1 MRRILPLP
9 FLLLLLASLSVEAGD
24 WPRFQGEKQ
33 DGISPESGLPRS
45 WPAEGPRVVW
55 KRAIGEG
62 YSTFSVAAGRLYT
75 MDSDAKTEYV
85 LALDAATGNEI
96 WRVPI
101 GDKLVDPMGN
111 GPRGTPTVDGGTIY
125 ALGSLGRL
133 LALKAADGAK
143 LWEVE
148 LTQAFGAKRPT
159 WGYSG
164 SPLVDGDLLILE
176 VGGTEKRA
184 IVAFEKATGK
194 VRWASQEGD
203 AAYSTPVLMTIGG
216 VRQYVTARRAGP
228 EVVSL
233 LPDGTLHW
241 KHPGPP
247 TVIVSP
253 LFIPPDKVYVS
264 AGDDGGAVLFRV
276 RTEGGRATT
285 EEIWKTRGMKNHF
298 NSAVRVGDHVYGFD
312 NATFKCI
319 SLATGEP
326 AWAMRGLGKGSLLA
340 TADGLLVVLSDRG
353 KLLLVEATP
362 ESYKELASFQALE
375 GKAWTSPV
383 LANGKVYLRDEDE
396 MIALDLGVPGVPAAG
411 RDAETVSAR
420 AEKSSASANNEAGSA
435 DDIVARHVAAH
446 GGAAR
451 WKAVRSLEVSGTY
464 TSFSEAHPF
473 NLKRQRP
480 GRYRF
485 ETRTMRAP
493 VTVAH
498 DGTSAW
504 WIFPP
509 YGVDQAA
516 KPPEPDAV
524 LIAREAEIEPVFVA
538 WKEKGHKVELAGPG
552 DVNGQKT
559 VTLKITLANGWEETW
574 HLDPRTWLEVAVD
587 SMVMDYTQSRSKI
600 TQRAYFSDFKTVDGL
615 VIPHR
620 IEKEYGARASLMVI
634 ETLKVDRPLD
644 DAAFK
649 MPEIPKPP
657 AP

>member
-1 MRRILPLP
+1 M
-9 FLLLLLASLSVEAGD
+9 LLAALPAVAGD
-24 WPRFQGEKQ
+24 WPRFLGEKQ
-33 DGISPESGLPRS
+33 DGVSPETGLPRS
-45 WPAEGPRVVW
+45 WPEGGPRVVW
-55 KRAIGEG
+55 KRAAGEG

-85 LALDAATGNEI
+85 LSLDSATGKEI

-111 GPRGTPTVDGGTIY
+111 GPRGTPTVDGGTVY

-143 LWEVE
+143 IWEVE
-148 LTQAFGAKRPT
+148 LTQGFGAKRPT

-164 SPLVDGDLLILE
+164 SPLVDGDLLLLE
-176 VGGTEKRA
+176 VGGTEKRG

-194 VRWASQEGD
+194 VRWGSQEGD

-216 VRQYVTARRAGP
+216 VKQYVTTRRIGP
-228 EVVSL
+228 ETVSL

-247 TVIVSP
+247 TVIASP

-276 RTEGGRATT
+276 KTEGGKATT
-285 EEIWKTRGMKNHF
+285 EELWKTRGMKNHF
-298 NSAVRVGDHVYGFD
+298 NSAVLVGEHLYGFD

-319 SLATGEP
+319 SVATGEP
-326 AWAMRGLGKGSLLA
+326 AWSQRGLGKGSLLA
-340 TADGLLVVLSDRG
+340 TADGLLIVLSDRG
-353 KLLLVEATP
+353 KLLLVEASP
-362 ESYKELASFQALE
+362 ESYKELASFQAME

-396 MIALDLGVPGVPAAG
+396 MIALDL
-411 RDAETVSAR
+411 
-420 AEKSSASANNEAGSA
+420 SASGASRAAASALAREATSPA
-435 DDIVARHVAAH
+435 PTAKKETESVDEIIAKHVAAH
-446 GGAAR
+446 GGAER
-451 WKAVRSLEVSGTY
+451 WKAVRSLAISGTY
-464 TSFSEAHPF
+464 TSFSEANPF
-473 NLKRQRP
+473 TVQRKRP

-493 VTVAH
+493 ITVAH

-509 YGVDQAA
+509 YGVQQAA
-516 KPPEPDAV
+516 APPAPDVV
-524 LIAREAEIEPVFVA
+524 LIAREAEIEPILMGF
-538 WKEKGHKVELAGPG
+538 KEKGHKVELTGPG

-559 VTLKITLANGWEETW
+559 VALKVTLASGWEETW
-574 HLDPRTWLEVAVD
+574 HLDPKTGLEVAVD
-587 SMVMDYTQSRSKI
+587 SKLMDYTQPVSEM

-620 IEKEYGARASLMVI
+620 IEKEYGARATLMVI
-634 ETLKVDRPLD
+634 EKVKLDPPLD
-644 DAAFK
+644 DAVFA
-649 MPEIPKPP
+649 MPAAVPKAP

>member
-1 MRRILPLP
+1 MRRHIPLS
-9 FLLLLLASLSVEAGD
+9 FLLIFLTSLPALAGD

-33 DGISPESGLPRS
+33 NGISPETGLPRS

-75 MDSDAKTEYV
+75 MDSDAKTEFV

-125 ALGSLGRL
+125 ALGSMGRL
-133 LALKAADGAK
+133 LALKAADGGK
-143 LWEVE
+143 IWEVE

-176 VGGTEKRA
+176 VGGTEKQG

-194 VRWASQEGD
+194 VRWSSQEGN

-216 VRQYVTARRAGP
+216 VRQYVTARRIGP

-247 TVIVSP
+247 TVIASP

-276 RTEGGRATT
+276 KTEGGKATT
-285 EEIWKTRGMKNHF
+285 EELWKTRGMKNHF
-298 NSAVRVGDHVYGFD
+298 NPAVVVGEHVYGFD

-319 SLATGEP
+319 SVATGEP
-326 AWAMRGLGKGSLLA
+326 AWAQRGLGKGSLLA
-340 TADGLLVVLSDRG
+340 TADGLLIVLSDRG

-362 ESYKELASFQALE
+362 ESYKELASFQAME

-396 MIALDLGVPGVPAAG
+396 RVALDLGVPGAPAAG
-411 RDAETVSAR
+411 
-420 AEKSSASANNEAGSA
+420 AGSA
-435 DDIVARHVAAH
+435 PAREAARPSPAAGAAASVDEIVAKHVAAR
-446 GGAAR
+446 GGAER
-451 WKAVRSLEVSGTY
+451 WKAVRSLEISGTY
-464 TSFSEAHPF
+464 TSFSEANPF
-473 NLKRQRP
+473 TLTRKRP

-485 ETRTMRAP
+485 ETRTMRMP

-498 DGTSAW
+498 DGTSPW

-509 YGVDQAA
+509 YGVNEVA
-516 KPPEPDAV
+516 KPPEPDTV
-524 LIAREAEIEPVFVA
+524 LIAREAEIEPVLLG
-538 WKEKGHKVELAGPG
+538 WKEKGHKVELAGSG
-552 DVNGQKT
+552 DINGQETVVLK
-559 VTLKITLANGWEETW
+559 VTLASGWIETW
-574 HLDPRTWLEVAVD
+574 HLDPRTGLEVAVD
-587 SMVMDYTQSRSKI
+587 SKVHDYTQASAEI
-600 TQRAYFSDFKTVDGL
+600 QQRAYFSDWKTVDGL
-615 VIPHR
+615 VLPHR
-620 IEKEYGARASLMVI
+620 IEKEYGARATLMVL
-634 ETLKVDRPLD
+634 EKVKVDAPLD
-644 DAAFK
+644 DAVFA
-649 MPEIPKPP
+649 MPAAKPTP
-657 AP
+657 